1 MNALPYIL
9 TIILTVICVL
19 MGKIIKGH
27 FNKKDMEFENPYDLI
42 GKSGEVILTMGDRY
56 VGIVN
61 STEVMVYS
69 NDDMTEGD
77 CFVITVIEGSKIMC
91 KRV

>member
-9 TIILTVICVL
+9 TIILTVICIL
-19 MGKIIKGH
+19 MVKIIKGH

-77 CFVITVIEGSKIMC
+77 CFVITEIEGSKIMC
-91 KRV
+91 KQV